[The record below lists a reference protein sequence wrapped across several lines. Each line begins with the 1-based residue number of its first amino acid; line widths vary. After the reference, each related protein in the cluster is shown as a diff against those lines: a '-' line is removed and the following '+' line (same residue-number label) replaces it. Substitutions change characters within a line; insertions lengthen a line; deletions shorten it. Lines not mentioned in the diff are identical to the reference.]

1 MAPFLISTIMKH
13 LISEINISYKPNK
26 MANTVKITSS
36 QVAYQVL
43 LDNWN
48 HDTLQLFE
56 EYKVLLLNTSNEV
69 LGIYQISKGG
79 ITGTVVDVRLLF
91 AIILKSGATAI
102 ITAHNHPSGTLK
114 PSEADIAIHKKIK
127 EIAKYHEISFLD
139 DLIIT
144 SSGKYSFADE
154 GSH

>member
-26 MANTVKITSS
+26 MANTAKITSS

-48 HDTLQLFE
+48 QETLELYE
-56 EYKVLLLNTSNEV
+56 EFKVLLLNNSNEV
-69 LGIYQISKGG
+69 LGIYKTSQGG
-79 ITGTVVDVRLLF
+79 LTATIVDLRLLF
-91 AIILKSGATAI
+91 ATILKSGATAM

-114 PSEADIAIHKKIK
+114 PSDADIAIHKKIK
-127 EIAKYHEISFLD
+127 EIAKFHDLNYLD
-139 DLIIT
+139 NLIIT
-144 SSGKYSFADE
+144 STGKYSFADE
-154 GSH
+154 GY